1 MSNITNN
8 KTKNTNNNLTIF
20 QHGEPI
26 LAQVA
31 QTVHDVNSAEIKQLI
46 IDLKAT
52 VTEAKGVGIAA
63 PQVGES
69 LRLFLMCSAP
79 SERYPDAPLL
89 PVSVIINPKI
99 IKTSERQV
107 LGWEG
112 CLSVK
117 GKRALV
123 PRYSHIEVSYSDET
137 GLTHHKHLTDF
148 LARIFQHEL
157 DHLNGITFIERLNNE
172 DDAIDE
178 QQWQKQQ
185 KVRKSN
191 SAKLTIVDNKT

>member
-1 MSNITNN
+1 MSDSR
-8 KTKNTNNNLTIF
+8 NNLTIL
-20 QHGEPI
+20 QRGEPV

-31 QTVHDVNSAEIKQLI
+31 DAVTDIDSEKVKQLI
-46 IDLKAT
+46 DDLKIT
-52 VTEAKGVGIAA
+52 VAEANGVGIAA

-89 PVSVIINPKI
+89 PISVIINPEI
-99 IKTSERQV
+99 HQTSAQQE

-117 GKRALV
+117 GKRALI
-123 PRYSHIEVSYSDET
+123 PRYTNIKVSYLDDT
-137 GLTHHKHLTDF
+137 GTKHNKTLTGF

-157 DHLNGITFIERLNNE
+157 DHLDGITFIERLDNE
-172 DDAIDE
+172 SDAIDE
-178 QQWQKQQ
+178 QQW
-185 KVRKSN
+185 RERYMN
-191 SAKLTIVDNKT
+191 ESA

>member
-1 MSNITNN
+1 MRNR
-8 KTKNTNNNLTIF
+8 KNSLTIL
-20 QHGEPI
+20 QRGEPV

-31 QTVHDVNSAEIKQLI
+31 PPVNDINCDKIKQLI
-46 IDLKAT
+46 ADLKLA
-52 VTEAKGVGIAA
+52 VAEAKGVGIAA

-89 PVSVIINPKI
+89 PISVIINPEI
-99 IKTSERQV
+99 LKTSEQQEVGR
-107 LGWEG
+107 EG

-123 PRYSHIEVSYSDET
+123 ARYTSIEVSYLDEVGT
-137 GLTHHKHLTDF
+137 KYSKTLTDF

-157 DHLNGITFIERLNNE
+157 DHLDGITFIERLNNE
-172 DDAIDE
+172 SDAIDE
-178 QQWQKQQ
+178 QQW
-185 KVRKSN
+185 RETY
-191 SAKLTIVDNKT
+191 LT

>member
-1 MSNITNN
+1 MSNDNSS
-8 KTKNTNNNLTIF
+8 NLAIL
-20 QHGEPI
+20 QRGEPI

-31 QTVHDVNSAEIKQLI
+31 HTVNDINSDEIKQLI
-46 IDLKAT
+46 ADLKLT
-52 VTEAKGVGIAA
+52 VAEAKGVGIAA

-89 PVSVIINPKI
+89 PISVIINPEI
-99 IKTSERQV
+99 HNTSEQQA

-123 PRYSHIEVSYSDET
+123 ARYTSIDVSYLDEAGTKYHKTLT
-137 GLTHHKHLTDF
+137 GF

-157 DHLNGITFIERLNNE
+157 DHLDGITFIERLNNE
-172 DDAIDE
+172 NDAIDE
-178 QQWQKQQ
+178 QQW
-185 KVRKSN
+185 RETY
-191 SAKLTIVDNKT
+191 LT

>member
-1 MSNITNN
+1 MTTTNE
-8 KTKNTNNNLTIF
+8 NNLTIL
-20 QHGEPI
+20 QRGEPV

-31 QTVHDVNSAEIKQLI
+31 QAITDVDTSEIKQLI
-46 IDLKAT
+46 TDLKVT
-52 VTEAKGVGIAA
+52 VKEAKGVGIAA
-63 PQVGES
+63 PQVGVS

-89 PVSVIINPKI
+89 PLTVVINPKI
-99 IKTSERQV
+99 INASQQQE

-123 PRYSHIEVSYSDET
+123 ARHSRIEVSYLDET
-137 GLTHHKHLTDF
+137 GKAHHQTLTGF

-157 DHLNGITFIERLNNE
+157 DHLDGITFIERLDNE
-172 DDAIDE
+172 DEAISE
-178 QQWQKQQ
+178 QQWREQQ
-185 KVRKSN
+185 QN
-191 SAKLTIVDNKT
+191 SAANQ